1 MKKQMKKFNFLFK
14 LYHGRTECSG
24 STRFVGNENYIK
36 LKKLSYDFYKGSKMN
51 LPNESSYENAIKIN
65 QAVSNFYK
73 NKIYNNQSYI
83 LIFKGLMNILLKMK
97 ENENVEKENVEKKNV
112 EKKNVEKKNKLLNI
126 MTTFVLYFK
135 DHINIMNE
143 QDITLLLDTNG
154 KCNINNKIINELII
168 NRFDK
173 NNNKNTLFYN
183 LNPKSVCIILNNLYK
198 ISGTTQMNIIQDI
211 YNYYIINKYYNYTL
225 KQLIIILHSLNKYNF
240 QRAQIISMLN
250 YISSELLKLYNLSF
264 KDNEHPFKQEW
275 STDSTTPTSHSKH
288 DNNPNLKKKQIHQDN
303 NKHRESS
310 NEFTSLFCKHNKYE
324 VILLYVLSCYNYC
337 NNHIINILIRQTKN
351 KITKT
356 YNEKEICMLI
366 NSISNFFVLKK
377 NKNFDKH
384 GIGEDNFINDK
395 NKLYMSNLID
405 NIIKYDQIFNYYSHF
420 SIISIYIFLSKLDY
434 FKCYKNKQ
442 IHDQFINKIF
452 YNGTSNNNCV
462 ERKKKNNILQFFL
475 TNNKDITVKT
485 LINLLFSLSLN
496 NINCYKYYNFVL
508 HYFYILTKDYI
519 APFNNKSE
527 QINYNINKLIQFLSV
542 QNIQLLCITY
552 TYLFVNNILF
562 KLNIINCHLF
572 LFLINNFNYINSMY
586 LSQHVSSKIHGEIN
600 TVLTTL
606 KKYKHNNLNNHKT
619 SDKIITQ
626 QILHTNECFIFPYYI
641 DIYLR
646 PI

>member
-1 MKKQMKKFNFLFK
+1 MFK

-24 STRFVGNENYIK
+24 STRFSGNENYIK
-36 LKKLSYDFYKGSKMN
+36 LKKISYDFYKGSKIN
-51 LPNESSYENAIKIN
+51 LSNESNYEYAIKIS
-65 QAVSNFYK
+65 QTVSNFYK

-83 LIFKGLMNILLKMK
+83 LIFKGLMNVLLKMK
-97 ENENVEKENVEKKNV
+97 EKKKVEKEKEK
-112 EKKNVEKKNKLLNI
+112 KLLNI
-126 MTTFVLYFK
+126 MNIFVLYFK

-143 QDITLLLDTNG
+143 QDVTLLLDTNG
-154 KCNINNKIINELII
+154 KCNINNKIINKLII

-173 NNNKNTLFYN
+173 NNNNNTLFYK

-198 ISGTTQMNIIQDI
+198 LSNITNINIVQDI
-211 YNYYIINKYYNYTL
+211 YNYYIVSKYYNYTL

-240 QRAQIISMLN
+240 QRSQLIYMLN
-250 YISSELLKLYNLSF
+250 YISSELLKLY
-264 KDNEHPFKQEW
+264 DPPFKPNENTFKHKH
-275 STDSTTPTSHSKH
+275 STNLTTPNTHVKH
-288 DNNPNLKKKQIHQDN
+288 DTTTNSKENQTHQDN
-303 NKHRESS
+303 NKHKEST
-310 NEFTSLFCKHNKYE
+310 NNFTSLFSKNNKYE
-324 VILLYVLSCYNYC
+324 VILLYALSCYNYC
-337 NNHIINILIRQTKN
+337 NNNIINILIRQTKN
-351 KITKT
+351 KIMTT

-377 NKNFDKH
+377 NKHFDKH
-384 GIGEDNFINDK
+384 AIGEDNFINDK
-395 NKLYMSNLID
+395 NKLYMSNLIN

-420 SIISIYIFLSKLDY
+420 SIISIYIFLSKLNY
-434 FKCYKNKQ
+434 FNSYKNKQ
-442 IHDQFINKIF
+442 IHDKFTNKIF
-452 YNGTSNNNCV
+452 YNTTSNNNYIK
-462 ERKKKNNILQFFL
+462 EEEKDEKKIPYFFL

-496 NINCYKYYNFVL
+496 NITCHKYYNFVL
-508 HYFYILTKDYI
+508 HYFYLLTKDYI
-519 APFNNKSE
+519 TPFNNKPE
-527 QINYNINKLIQFLSV
+527 QINYDINKFIQFLSV

-586 LSQHVSSKIHGEIN
+586 LSQHVSSKIHSEIN
-600 TVLTTL
+600 AVLTTL
-606 KKYKHNNLNNHKT
+606 KKSKHNNLNNYKP
-619 SDKIITQ
+619 SEEIPTQ

>member
-1 MKKQMKKFNFLFK
+1 MKKLNLLFK
-14 LYHGRTECSG
+14 LYHRRAECNG
-24 STRFVGNENYIK
+24 STGFVGNKHHIK
-36 LKKLSYDFYKGSKMN
+36 LKKISYDFYKNSKIN
-51 LPNESSYENAIKIN
+51 ILDEQCYENAIKIS
-65 QAVSNFYK
+65 QTISSFYK

-83 LIFKGLMNILLKMK
+83 LIFKGFMNILLKIK
-97 ENENVEKENVEKKNV
+97 EKEKIEKK
-112 EKKNVEKKNKLLNI
+112 KKLLNI
-126 MTTFVLYFK
+126 MNIFVLYFK

-198 ISGTTQMNIIQDI
+198 ISGIIKINIIQDI
-211 YNYYIINKYYNYTL
+211 YTYYIINKYSNYTL

-240 QRAQIISMLN
+240 QKSQIIYILN
-250 YISSELLKLYNLSF
+250 YISLKIFKLYDIFL
-264 KDNEHPFKQEW
+264 KTNENKFKQKN
-275 STDSTTPTSHSKH
+275 TINLTISTTHHNHHNIPILKICEK
-288 DNNPNLKKKQIHQDN
+288 NNLKENQIHQN
-303 NKHRESS
+303 NKMSFIYNKGEDKHRENT
-310 NEFTSLFCKHNKYE
+310 NEFISLFCKNNKYE

-337 NNHIINILIRQTKN
+337 NNNIIKILIKQTKN
-351 KITKT
+351 KILTI

-384 GIGEDNFINDK
+384 GIEEDNYINDK
-395 NKLYMSNLID
+395 NKLFMSNLID
-405 NIIKYDQIFNYYSHF
+405 DIIKCNQIFNYYSHF

-442 IHDQFINKIF
+442 IHDKFLNQIF
-452 YNGTSNNNCV
+452 YNDTTNNNNYI
-462 ERKKKNNILQFFL
+462 EKKKKKKIPYFFL
-475 TNNKDITVKT
+475 NNNKDITVKT
-485 LINLLFSLSLN
+485 LINLAFSLSLN

-508 HYFYILTKDYI
+508 HYFYILVKKYI
-519 APFNNKSE
+519 ISFNNHSGY
-527 QINYNINKLIQFLSV
+527 INYDINKFIQFLSI
-542 QNIQLLCITY
+542 QNIQLLCIIY

-572 LFLINNFNYINSMY
+572 LFFINNLNYINSMY
-586 LSQHVSSKIHGEIN
+586 LSQHISSKIHEEIN
-600 TVLTTL
+600 TILTSL
-606 KKYKHNNLNNHKT
+606 KKSKHNNLENNQNY
-619 SDKIITQ
+619 DKITTQ

-641 DIYLR
+641 DIYLS

>member
-1 MKKQMKKFNFLFK
+1 MKKFNFMFK

-36 LKKLSYDFYKGSKMN
+36 LKKISYDFYKGSKIN
-51 LPNESSYENAIKIN
+51 LSNESSYENAIKIN
-65 QAVSNFYK
+65 QTISNFYK

-83 LIFKGLMNILLKMK
+83 LIFKGLMNILLKIK
-97 ENENVEKENVEKKNV
+97 EKEKI
-112 EKKNVEKKNKLLNI
+112 EKKNKLLNI
-126 MTTFVLYFK
+126 MNIFVLYFK

-143 QDITLLLDTNG
+143 QDVTLLLDTNG

-173 NNNKNTLFYN
+173 NNNNNTLFYN

-198 ISGTTQMNIIQDI
+198 ISDITKINIVQDI
-211 YNYYIINKYYNYTL
+211 YNYYIIDKYYNYTL

-240 QRAQIISMLN
+240 QRSQLIYMLN
-250 YISSELLKLYNLSF
+250 YISSELLKLYDLSF
-264 KDNEHPFKQEW
+264 KPNENTFKHKW
-275 STDSTTPTSHSKH
+275 LTNSNTPTSHIKH
-288 DNNPNLKKKQIHQDN
+288 DSTPNSKEKQIYQDN
-303 NKHRESS
+303 NKNRES
-310 NEFTSLFCKHNKYE
+310 NNDFTSLFCKNNKYE

-337 NNHIINILIRQTKN
+337 NNNIINILIRQTKN
-351 KITKT
+351 KIITT

-366 NSISNFFVLKK
+366 NSISNFCVLKK

-405 NIIKYDQIFNYYSHF
+405 NIIKYDKIFNYYSHF

-434 FKCYKNKQ
+434 FNCYKNKQ
-442 IHDQFINKIF
+442 IHDKFINKIF
-452 YNGTSNNNCV
+452 YNGTSNNNYI
-462 ERKKKNNILQFFL
+462 EEEKKKKKKQIPYFFL

-485 LINLLFSLSLN
+485 LVNLLFSLSLN

-527 QINYNINKLIQFLSV
+527 QINYDINKFIQFLSV

-606 KKYKHNNLNNHKT
+606 KKSKHNNLKNHKT
-619 SDKIITQ
+619 YEEITNQ